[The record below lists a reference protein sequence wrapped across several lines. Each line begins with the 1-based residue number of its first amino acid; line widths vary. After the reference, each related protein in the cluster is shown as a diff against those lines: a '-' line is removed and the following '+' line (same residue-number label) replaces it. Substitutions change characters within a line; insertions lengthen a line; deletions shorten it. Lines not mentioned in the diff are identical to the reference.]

1 MSNDDASQRTEEI
14 AVTPVMLEAAAG
26 AFDEWEDDMR
36 LDYPALFAMIYRAME
51 AARAK

>member
-1 MSNDDASQRTEEI
+1 MSDQPNTIEEI
-14 AVTPVMLEAAAG
+14 AVTPVMLEAAEG

-51 AARAK
+51 AARAGR